1 MPLSLSYR
9 SFFIWKKAGNWNFM
23 PMYDK
28 AVQLQ
33 AIKLLEQVKKE
44 GGDVLL
50 A

>member
-1 MPLSLSYR
+1 MPLSLSYP